1 MSPCCRI
8 PFLYLFQAARKQN
21 SPPCVRSLHFE
32 LRLQYQKHKPL
43 FLFIFVRFSVGDRV
57 LFSLRWPQTCYI
69 MKICFDL
76 ILLLVSSSMQKTKRQ
91 AWVLLTAQLCS
102 DLPVP
107 SQCMFTRCGLKN
119 NSAGESK
126 GHHQAMYI
134 RYKNSAQILYFL
146 HTSSAIVRKRMEV
159 IQVRKTW
166 LKVSQNQYIK
176 KNLAKKKATEILL
189 MSQRHS
195 HSSTVA
201 EAFRRSQIYYSKKT
215 QS

>member
-32 LRLQYQKHKPL
+32 LRIQYQKHKPL
-43 FLFIFVRFSVGDRV
+43 FLFIFVQFSVGDRV
-57 LFSLRWPQTCYI
+57 LYSLRWPQTCYI

-76 ILLLVSSSMQKTKRQ
+76 ILLLVSSSMQKTKRH
-91 AWVLLTAQLCS
+91 AWLLLTAQLCS

-134 RYKNSAQILYFL
+134 SYKNSAQILYFL

-159 IQVRKTW
+159 SDSGKE
-166 LKVSQNQYIK
+166 
-176 KNLAKKKATEILL
+176 NLAQSFSKLVYQKKFGKEKGYRNSFGVTEAQPQQYSRRGIQEISYLL
-189 MSQRHS
+189 Q
-195 HSSTVA
+195 
-201 EAFRRSQIYYSKKT
+201 
-215 QS
+215 